1 MSRPLN
7 SPFLFSQPEPSVP
20 ARFLGL
26 AAGLVTRCDV
36 KAAAAGPAALDA
48 SRTVPADAPPAA
60 LAAAALALLGL
71 DGNAATAPLGGLELV
86 IVHCAGGGG
95 EPDAPSSLA
104 SPLADAENVLRLVGS
119 TAPPGSLLV
128 ALVLGAPSLTLPPR
142 GGAPTRVPGVPRP
155 LQSFETDAAGVPVP
169 LVTPGGALVAVRLR
183 GVTRTDPVAAL
194 DAGAA
199 RTAGALGAV
208 QADTLLADLAF
219 KLGRLAKYGA

>member
-7 SPFLFSQPEPSVP
+7 IPFLFSQPEPSVP

-104 SPLADAENVLRLVGS
+104 SFPPPDPS
-119 TAPPGSLLV
+119 PAPFPISG
-128 ALVLGAPSLTLPPR
+128 
-142 GGAPTRVPGVPRP
+142 RV
-155 LQSFETDAAGVPVP
+155 
-169 LVTPGGALVAVRLR
+169 
-183 GVTRTDPVAAL
+183 
-194 DAGAA
+194 
-199 RTAGALGAV
+199 
-208 QADTLLADLAF
+208 
-219 KLGRLAKYGA
+219 